1 MSVPIPHAPGVPN
14 WSPLPYGVTDLN
26 PQLQIHPGPPER
38 IRCFVKSCRW
48 MLRPPT
54 RNGPPADVCPDHGI
68 RCHRSGTYSYRDP
81 GRNAIVSPELLT
93 EGVIPHEFKFES
105 GRFGNERGE
114 DAVSFNVFRS
124 FQEADALH
132 LVASLFT
139 GMEVTEEPRLF
150 LWGLDLTD
158 NSLEPW
164 DFLIA
169 AREKWESHLP
179 VKRPATEF
187 DIALAHPGRYLVLC
201 EAKLTS
207 PNPVYVRGP
216 RKDAQSLTLDELVGI
231 YTDPSLTMLD
241 PEKVGAADQIA
252 YQLFRNVQFAQLMA
266 RLDSPTTRPYFV
278 NLTRLGTENT
288 TFEPFFRLVRPEHR
302 RQVRHVFWEQLF
314 PLAGLVGN
322 RLNHLRNYM
331 LTKTAG
337 LRPAFNL
344 GYF

>member
-1 MSVPIPHAPGVPN
+1 MSEPNPRERSIPN

-26 PQLQIHPGPPER
+26 PTLQIHPGPPER
-38 IRCFVKSCRW
+38 IRCVVKNCRW

-54 RNGPPADVCPDHGI
+54 RGGFRGDVCPDHGI
-68 RCHRSGTYSYRDP
+68 VIHRSGTYSYQDP
-81 GRNAIVSPELLT
+81 RRNIIVSSDLLA
-93 EGVIPHEFKFES
+93 ERIIPHPFKYEA
-105 GRFGNERGE
+105 GRFGAQNGE
-114 DAVSFNVFRS
+114 DALTYSIMRS

-150 LWGLDLTD
+150 LWGLDLTED
-158 NSLEPW
+158 SLEPW
-164 DFLIA
+164 DLLIA
-169 AREKWESHLP
+169 ARERFERSLP
-179 VKRPATEF
+179 VKRPFTEPDCSIF
-187 DIALAHPGRYLVLC
+187 LPGRFLVLC

-241 PEKVGAADQIA
+241 PEKVRAVDQIA

-266 RLDSPTTRPYFV
+266 RLDSPTTRPFFV
-278 NLTRLGTENT
+278 NLTRLGTEND
-288 TFEPFFRLVRPEHR
+288 TFEPFFRLVRPDHR

-314 PLAGLVGN
+314 PLAGLVGD
-322 RLNHLRNYM
+322 RLNHLRRYM